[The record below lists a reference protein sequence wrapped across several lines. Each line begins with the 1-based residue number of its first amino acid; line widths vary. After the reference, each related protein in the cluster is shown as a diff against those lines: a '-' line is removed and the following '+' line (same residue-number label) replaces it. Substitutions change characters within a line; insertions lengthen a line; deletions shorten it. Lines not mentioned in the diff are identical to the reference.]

1 MQVVVRDKQTLDR
14 ALNESGL
21 KPRSGVKFVGRTR
34 NGQEKYSLTLAPTS
48 PVKFVRY
55 STSGR
60 RMPNVACSHG
70 HECFAKNL
78 FELDPDATIKS
89 SATRRLGISKVSKGN
104 LDSAALDITN
114 MNVGSKLI
122 PLEYGKSCG
131 CEADMPVRD
140 YRQMLSESASDYKGA
155 IRRAQGYMLRSSEA
169 EKLR

>member
-34 NGQEKYSLTLAPTS
+34 NGQEKYSLTLAPIS

-78 FELDPDATIKS
+78 FELDPSASIKS
-89 SATRRLGISKVSKGN
+89 SATRRTGISKVTKGN
-104 LDSAALDITN
+104 LDFARKDIAE
-114 MNVGSKLI
+114 MNIGSKLI
-122 PLEYGKSCG
+122 PMDYSKACN
-131 CEADMPVRD
+131 CEADLPARD
-140 YRQMLSESASDYKGA
+140 YRMMLGEQSRDYSGA